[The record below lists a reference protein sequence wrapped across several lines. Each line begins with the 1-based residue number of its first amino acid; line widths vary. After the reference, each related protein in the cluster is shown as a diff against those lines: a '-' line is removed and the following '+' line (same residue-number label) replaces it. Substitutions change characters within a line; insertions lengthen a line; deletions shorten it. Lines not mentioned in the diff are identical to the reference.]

1 MTEIFSKID
10 NAQSTAELEEI
21 RILVMGKKGSLTAR
35 FAALKSC
42 EESEKKALAK
52 ELNALK
58 MRFEKALLDKKEQ
71 LGLKELEAKLNAEKI
86 DVSL

>member
-42 EESEKKALAK
+42 EESEKKSI
-52 ELNALK
+52 
-58 MRFEKALLDKKEQ
+58 
-71 LGLKELEAKLNAEKI
+71 G
-86 DVSL
+86 